1 MFLSGLFLLGLLYS
15 IQLCVFKMFGFYF
28 DWTLIGAS
36 GQIASFA
43 GDGLNLIIA
52 NIIGLI
58 LNFMPFILF
67 SIYNKIIV
75 IEKDDLKTN
84 IVKIILCILTCLSF
98 YGVLNIK
105 RDEINSPY
113 KLYTS
118 VNNIDLNVRTF
129 GVVNAFFMDTYR
141 NIFGFE
147 EIIDIP
153 NKPTEDEK
161 NNDGNEQFL
170 CGAVVV
176 GHSRQKNTHGICNG
190 SDPRPS
196 VRQRDEHTA
205 GNVP

>member
-1 MFLSGLFLLGLLYS
+1 M
-15 IQLCVFKMFGFYF
+15 
-28 DWTLIGAS
+28 
-36 GQIASFA
+36 
-43 GDGLNLIIA
+43 
-52 NIIGLI
+52 
-58 LNFMPFILF
+58 
-67 SIYNKIIV
+67 

-147 EIIDIP
+147 E
-153 NKPTEDEK
+153 KKTE
-161 NNDGNEQFL
+161 
-170 CGAVVV
+170 
-176 GHSRQKNTHGICNG
+176 IC
-190 SDPRPS
+190 S
-196 VRQRDEHTA
+196 
-205 GNVP
+205 